1 MRNFSGKHKLGH
13 KKYRAGVYV
22 RLSKED
28 SRAGESVS
36 IENQKLMLT
45 KHVKEMGWELV
56 EVYQDDGF
64 SGTNQNRPDFQR
76 MLADVKEG
84 YINTILIKD
93 LSRLGRNYL
102 DVGNLVEVFL
112 PEHGCELI
120 SLNEKLDDMMVFRNW
135 FNEQH
140 SKTTSIKVK
149 AGKRASA
156 QNGKYVGTYAPYGYR
171 RDPNNRHKLIV
182 DENTALI
189 AVRIFEM
196 RASGMGFRAIA
207 AQMNEDGI
215 ISPREYYYQGKN
227 AINPTRSSRFWN
239 ENTIKSLVV
248 NEVYIGNL
256 VSGKT
261 GTLSY
266 KNQKTIQKDAEDWI
280 RVEGAHEAIIS
291 PELWDKVQTLS
302 RKRYKPGRRKDNER
316 SLFVGLL
323 HCSDCGF
330 RLRSQVERRV
340 RKDGSENKRVSYM
353 CSTYGRSGKNACT
366 IHGISEKALVELVG
380 DNIRA
385 HTRMLEH
392 DEERIINAILSKQ
405 GKLSYRSSYQ
415 NELDSHAKRL
425 EKLNMLIENLCAD
438 KAAGLI
444 PDSLYKRQVVK
455 YEQDRANREVAMKVL
470 DERINSLQPLSTN
483 ACVRTGMIKQFI
495 EMKTLD
501 MKTLEMET
509 LDMETLYLLIDK
521 IIVHEAQIINGKRV
535 YDIEVIYNYVGNI
548 GALDLPK
555 RQVMS

>member
-1 MRNFSGKHKLGH
+1 MAKH
-13 KKYRAGVYV
+13 KKYRVGVYV

-76 MLADVKEG
+76 MLADVKER

-102 DVGNLVEVFL
+102 DVGNLAEVFL

-149 AGKRASA
+149 AGKRTSA

-171 RDPNNRHKLIV
+171 RDPNNRHKFMV
-182 DENTALI
+182 DENTAPI

-196 RASGMGFRAIA
+196 RASGVGFRAIA
-207 AQMNEDGI
+207 AQLNEDGI

-227 AINPTRSSRFWN
+227 AINPTRSSRLWN
-239 ENTIKSLVV
+239 ENTIKCLVA

-256 VSGKT
+256 VSGKS

-266 KNQKTIQKDAEDWI
+266 KNKKTVRKDTEDWI
-280 RVEGAHEAIIS
+280 RVEGTHDAIIS
-291 PELWDKVQTLS
+291 TELWDRVQTLS

-340 RKDGSENKRVSYM
+340 RKDGSESKRVSYM

-380 DNIRA
+380 DNIRTYA
-385 HTRMLEH
+385 RLVKC
-392 DEERIINAILSKQ
+392 DEERIINAILSEQ

-415 NELDSHAKRL
+415 NELDGHARQL
-425 EKLNMLIENLCAD
+425 EKLDMLIENLCAD
-438 KAAGLI
+438 KAAGSI
-444 PDSLYKRQVVK
+444 PDTLYKRQIVK
-455 YEQDRANREVAMKVL
+455 YEQDRTNREAAMKVL
-470 DERINSLQPLSTN
+470 EKRINSLQPLSTS
-483 ACVRTGMIKQFI
+483 ASVWTGMIKQF
-495 EMKTLD
+495 TSL
-501 MKTLEMET
+501 ET

-521 IIVHEAQIINGKRV
+521 IIVHEAQIIDGKRV
-535 YDIEVIYNYVGNI
+535 CDIEVIYNYVGNI
-548 GALDLPK
+548 DALDLSE
-555 RQVMS
+555 RQAGRSPNSELLAHATGVSS

>member
-1 MRNFSGKHKLGH
+1 MAKH
-13 KKYRAGVYV
+13 KKYRAGRLPDGKLLANATRVGVYV

-102 DVGNLVEVFL
+102 DVGNLAEVFL

-149 AGKRASA
+149 AGKRTSA
-156 QNGKYVGTYAPYGYR
+156 QNGKYVGSYAPYGYMK
-171 RDPNNRHKLIV
+171 DLSNRHKLVV
-182 DENTALI
+182 DKNTAPT

-207 AQMNEDGI
+207 AKLNDEGI
-215 ISPREYYYQGKN
+215 ISPREYYYRGKD
-227 AINPTRSSRFWN
+227 AVNPTRSSRLWN
-239 ENTIKSLVV
+239 ENTIKCLVV
-248 NEVYIGNL
+248 NEAYIGNL

-261 GTLSY
+261 GTFSY
-266 KNQKTIQKDAEDWI
+266 KNKKTVRKDAQDWI
-280 RVEGAHEAIIS
+280 RVEGTHEPIIS
-291 PELWDKVQTLS
+291 MELWDRVQVFS
-302 RKRYKPGRRKDNER
+302 RKRYKPSRRKDDVK

-323 HCSDCGF
+323 YCSDCGF
-330 RLRSQVERRV
+330 RLRSQVERRI
-340 RKDGSENKRVSYM
+340 RKDGSESKRVSYM

-366 IHGISEKALVELVG
+366 IHSISEKALIELIG
-380 DNIRA
+380 ENIRTYA
-385 HTRMLEH
+385 RMIEH
-392 DEERIINAILSKQ
+392 DEERIISAILSEQ

-415 NELDSHAKRL
+415 NELDGHAKQL
-425 EKLNMLIENLCAD
+425 EKLDMLIESLCAD
-438 KAAGLI
+438 RANRLI
-444 PDSLYKRQVVK
+444 PDSLYKRQIAK
-455 YEQDRANREVAMKVL
+455 HEQDRTNREAAIKVL
-470 DERINSLQPLSTN
+470 EKRISSLPHANENSASVW
-483 ACVRTGMIKQFI
+483 ASMIKQFI
-495 EMKTLD
+495 GLKTLD
-501 MKTLEMET
+501 IET
-509 LDMETLYLLIDK
+509 LHMLVDK
-521 IIVHEAQIINGKRV
+521 IIVHEALVEASERAEGTRSASIDGKRV
-535 YDIEVIYNYVGNI
+535 CNIEVIY
-548 GALDLPK
+548 K
-555 RQVMS
+555 F

>member
-1 MRNFSGKHKLGH
+1 MSNRV
-13 KKYRAGVYV
+13 GVYV

-28 SRAGESVS
+28 SREGESVS

-45 KHVKEMGWELV
+45 KHVKEMGWKLV

-102 DVGNLVEVFL
+102 EVGNLAEVFL

-149 AGKRASA
+149 AGKRTSA
-156 QNGKYVGTYAPYGYR
+156 QNGKYVGTYAPYGFKK
-171 RDPNNRHKLIV
+171 DANNRHKFVV
-182 DENTALI
+182 DENAAPI
-189 AVRIFEM
+189 VRRIFEM
-196 RASGMGFRAIA
+196 RASGIGFRAIA
-207 AQMNEDGI
+207 AKLNEDGL
-215 ISPREYYYQGKN
+215 ISPREYYYQSKN
-227 AINPTRSSRFWN
+227 AKNPTRSSRLWN
-239 ENTIKSLVV
+239 ENTIKCMVA
-248 NEVYIGNL
+248 NEAYIGNL

-261 GTLSY
+261 GTASY
-266 KNQKTIQKDAEDWI
+266 KNQRKIRKDADNWI
-280 RVEGAHEAIIS
+280 RVEGTHEPIV
-291 PELWDKVQTLS
+291 PLDLWDRVQLLS
-302 RKRYKPGRRKDNER
+302 HKRYYSGRRKDNER

-330 RLRSQVERRV
+330 RLRSNVERRT

-366 IHGISEKALVELVG
+366 IHGISEKALIELVT

-385 HTRMLEH
+385 HARTAEH
-392 DEERIINAILSKQ
+392 DEERIHKTILSEQ
-405 GKLSYRSSYQ
+405 GKLSYRGSYQ
-415 NELDSHAKRL
+415 NELNSHAKQI
-425 EKLNMLIENLCAD
+425 EKLDILIETLCED

-444 PDSLYKRQVVK
+444 PDSLYKRQIAK
-455 YEQDRANREVAMKVL
+455 YEQERANREAAIQVL
-470 DERINSLQPLSTN
+470 EKRINRLQPLSTN
-483 ACVRTGMIKQFI
+483 ASAWADLIMRYANLEILDTDMLF
-495 EMKTLD
+495 TLV
-501 MKTLEMET
+501 
-509 LDMETLYLLIDK
+509 DK
-521 IIVHEAQIINGKRV
+521 IIVHEAQIIDGKRV
-535 YDIEVIYNYVGNI
+535 CDIKVIYNYAGNI
-548 GALDLPK
+548 GALGLNE
-555 RQVMS
+555 RQVPS